1 MSIKKATPNK
11 TMGYDTAPDVDEGY
25 TPDIRVVDVQDIE
38 VNSWNPNAMDL
49 QNFNMLVETVRKEGM
64 NQPIMVREDKDKPG
78 KFQLVDGEHRFKAS
92 KMAGL
97 KKIMVVVVPFSDDLA
112 KMRTISMNHIR
123 GEYIPLRMA
132 KLLADLQ
139 KDYSEEEIRRMT
151 GIREEEFSNL
161 QTLLEVPEPDFDG
174 TVTIS
179 ALEVSRPIHV
189 NLLLMP
195 DEYGKYE
202 EAMQLAMTMAGDLV
216 VPLVGDQVSAYDQ
229 AMRLAFGL
237 TGVKLRNLGLAIV
250 CEVFNSIPMELKKDL
265 IEKSKAQFKAF
276 TEKQDAEAAESVPAA

>member
-1 MSIKKATPNK
+1 MSVKKVVPNK
-11 TMGYDTAPDVDEGY
+11 TMAYDQAPDIDEGY
-25 TPDIRVVDVQDIE
+25 TPDIRVVDITDIE

-64 NQPIMVREDKDKPG
+64 NQPIMVREEKDKPG
-78 KFQLVDGEHRFKAS
+78 KFQLIDGEHRFKAS

-139 KDYSEEEIRRMT
+139 ADYSEEEIRRMT
-151 GIREEEFSNL
+151 GIREEEFANL
-161 QTLLEVPEPDFDG
+161 QTLLDVPEPVFEG

-179 ALEVSRPIHV
+179 SLEVSRPIHV

-216 VPLVGDQVSAYDQ
+216 VPLVGDQVGAYDQ

-250 CEVFNSIPMELKKDL
+250 CEVFNAIPMELKKEL
-265 IEKSKAQFKAF
+265 VEKSKQQFKAF
-276 TEKQDAEAAESVPAA
+276 TDKEDEQASLAGPDA